1 MATSALQTAYRQE
14 IINGFDK
21 TVSLLYD
28 TVTTEYVDKGG
39 SAVFLVNNTSDST
52 GAVTRGVNGLIPA
65 KPLSLTQNTATLA
78 PWYSLVTVNDFN
90 MFASQGDLTK
100 PMQRLTMRDINNKI
114 DNTIRDTL
122 DTATVTAGT
131 AQTADVALVTKAMG
145 ILGLATVPMDGMNTL
160 LITPAFL
167 AYLMRTPEFT
177 SADYVSSRPME
188 NGGPA
193 WGDTRGYYNWMGLKV
208 IVDPKLTGV
217 GTASEKC
224 YLYNAA
230 AIGYA
235 VNKSSMDFKVGFNEE
250 QLYSWANGTVFMG
263 ATKMQNAGIVQI
275 LHDGSAI
282 VGS

>member
-1 MATSALQTAYRQE
+1 MAASAFQTAFRQE

-28 TVTTEYVDKGG
+28 TVTTEYMDKGG
-39 SAVFLVNNTSDST
+39 SAVFLVADSS
-52 GAVTRGVNGLIPA
+52 GHVAETRGISGEIPA
-65 KPLSLTQNTATLA
+65 HNLSLTQNTATLA
-78 PWYSLVTVNDFN
+78 EWHRLVRVTGFN
-90 MFASQGDLTK
+90 MFASQGDLNK
-100 PMQRLTMRDINNKI
+100 PMQKAVMAAINRRI
-114 DNTIRDTL
+114 DTTIRDIL

-131 AQTADVALVTKAMG
+131 TTTADLALVTKADG
-145 ILGLATVPMDGMNTL
+145 ILGLATVPHDGKKTL

-167 AYLMRTPEFT
+167 AYLMRMPEFT
-177 SADYVSSRPME
+177 SADYIGGRPME
-188 NGGPA
+188 TGGAA

-217 GTASEKC
+217 GTSSEKC
-224 YLYNAA
+224 YLYHSE

-235 VNKSSMDFKVGFNEE
+235 VNKGMIDTAIGYDDE
-250 QLYSWANGTVFMG
+250 QAYSYARATAYMG
-263 ATKMQNAGIVQI
+263 AVKMQNAGIVQI